1 MKKNVK
7 KTIPVIIRLKV
18 ITIVIV
24 FLASM
29 TNKDINKRSTYLTQV
44 WKDQVV
50 HIMNLGDTKKVI
62 MTRNVLLGKKMKTMN
77 KIWMRLDINLGN
89 IISNRVT
96 IFRKKKNQVV
106 KEDEQKSKKS
116 RSFNL
121 KMIWRNQTTKT

>member
-1 MKKNVK
+1 
-7 KTIPVIIRLKV
+7 
-18 ITIVIV
+18 
-24 FLASM
+24 
-29 TNKDINKRSTYLTQV
+29 
-44 WKDQVV
+44 
-50 HIMNLGDTKKVI
+50 MNLGDTKKVI
-62 MTRNVLLGKKMKTMN
+62 MTRNVILGKKMKTMN

-121 KMIWRNQTTKT
+121 KMI